1 MKSTALCEHCEGKCI
16 VEIDLKKVDTELVIF
31 ISITDIS
38 FLLLKHFVSLTI
50 FGEKN
55 GSVLRCSPQWLNLS
69 KFYQLNELISCRYF
83 IGLWETSKETSCMK
97 FFSTEAAVLKPIPSI
112 FFLEICKSFRATSK
126 KLVLVNYVL
135 VYHTTDKDHAHAEI
149 L

>member
-1 MKSTALCEHCEGKCI
+1 
-16 VEIDLKKVDTELVIF
+16 
-31 ISITDIS
+31 
-38 FLLLKHFVSLTI
+38 
-50 FGEKN
+50 
-55 GSVLRCSPQWLNLS
+55 
-69 KFYQLNELISCRYF
+69 
-83 IGLWETSKETSCMK
+83 MK